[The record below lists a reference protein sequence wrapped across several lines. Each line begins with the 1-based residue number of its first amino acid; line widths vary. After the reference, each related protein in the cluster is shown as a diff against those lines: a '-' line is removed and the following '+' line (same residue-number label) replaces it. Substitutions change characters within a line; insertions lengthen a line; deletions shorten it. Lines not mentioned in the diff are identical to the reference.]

1 MNRGRIYFNID
12 SDNYHFAFRYTEIH
26 RYVKNPYNL
35 FQNSGIGSPGTISE
49 AIVGYTGSNEYK
61 RGRNWVISSILEG
74 Q

>member
-1 MNRGRIYFNID
+1 MITTILLFVIPKFID
-12 SDNYHFAFRYTEIH
+12 ML
-26 RYVKNPYNL
+26 KNPYNL